1 MKIFKIVS
9 IVFLALL
16 SYTSIAQAPKSFT
29 PDPVAYPKEMQAFL
43 QSSIK
48 KDADNL
54 MDLFLPVWQGN
65 KFTVEQQ
72 KTIYE
77 FSNDML
83 RKRMKPFP
91 DFANYLNALIG
102 FANSGQSNESFKNW
116 HLSLEK
122 GLSTTPKKLSD
133 YIENCYTLFAK
144 NEIYESPSVKWVS
157 GSTKYTFEFDSIPK
171 VVFPVST
178 LTCLAKNDSAVIYNT
193 QYVYYPNL
201 KRILGKGGRVNWV
214 RGGLPEAVAYA
225 DIKTYSIDVSGSD
238 YFMDSVTL
246 HYTKYFSE
254 PLLGS
259 YSEKILSNVT
269 PENATYPRFTSYQQA
284 LDIKNLIKD
293 AQYRG
298 GFALHG
304 GRMVGGGNDKQDAS
318 LVFFREGEP
327 FLIAR
332 STNFTVRPDR
342 VSSENASVTILWKKD
357 SIYHPGV
364 NFKYLV
370 ADKKLSLFR
379 DTRGAQQSPFFDTW
393 HNIDMY
399 FDELTWKL
407 NDPTIDLKMTVGE
420 GEARLTFESDNF
432 YRKQRFETIQGI
444 SDETPLYTIKKYSEK
459 YGTETIDTKN
469 LAHEMKMADDQVRSM
484 LISLSNG
491 GYVSFDFKTDQ
502 AVIKEKLYYYLK
514 SFTKKTDYESLQ
526 WFSQISGEPNA
537 TINLLNFD
545 IRMRGVS
552 IIQISDSQSVYVVPV
567 DSQIILHKNRDF
579 SFNGRVHAGRTDFY
593 GSNFEFLYDEFK
605 FEFKKI
611 DSLRLIVPT
620 DIYDDKGNAR
630 LARVK
635 NSIENLSGNLL
646 IDSLNNKSGLKPG
659 YAYPLFT
666 ATTNAYLYYDS
677 PDIRDGVYNRDKFY
691 FKLDPFV
698 IDSADYLLAQSV
710 SFDGNFVSSI
720 FPDMREKLVLQP
732 DYSLGFSKLT
742 PAEGLAMYGGKATF
756 TNKLRLSN
764 DGLEGEGDIK
774 YLSSL
779 TKSKNIIFF
788 PDSTLAE
795 ADFFTI
801 EKKNIGAVAFPEV
814 QATNVLVDFE
824 PKKDFMDIKK
834 KDKDFTLY
842 EQQVALDGNLRL
854 APTGLGG
861 YGTTAFFGA
870 QLISSAFRFQ
880 QTTFGADTADFKL
893 RSDDSTVYAVDA
905 KNFNSTVDIVNKIGD
920 FKSNAGK
927 SKIDFPINQ
936 YMTFIE
942 QFKWF
947 MTPRELEFNAL
958 ASNKKG
964 SEFISTHPLQDSIRF
979 FSPETRYNLTDY
991 LIKAKKVKEI
1001 LIADASIQPDSGNV
1015 VVEKNAV
1022 IQKLKNAIVVADTL
1036 SKFHIIVNAEIEI
1049 QSRKR
1054 YEGTGD
1060 YQYTDQAKVQHLLH
1074 LDRIAIDTAYHSY
1087 ATGEIAD
1094 TSNFTIS
1101 PNTLFKGKVK
1111 ILATHKFL
1119 NFDGY
1124 AQLSHY
1130 CEKIGKNWFSF
1141 AAEINPDKVKI
1152 PIVNPVNETREKLT
1166 AGIYVTSASDT
1177 SSGIYSTFLSPKIKA
1192 NDMEI
1197 VAVNGLLTFDNKTKE
1212 YRIVSDTINGSDSV
1226 GNYISLNDQL
1236 CRVYAEGILNLG
1248 TNFGQFKMQY
1258 AGNVSNNMSTDSTNM
1273 QLVMDCDFPFN
1284 ENSLK
1289 SMSEVFTSYTT
1300 LKPTPPDNLTYNK
1313 AMKSLIGSEKWEKA
1327 AGELAQSGAL
1337 KRVPDELKHA
1347 FILSDIKMQY
1357 NPVSKSYRSV
1367 GNIGVEFIYKN
1378 PIGRY
1383 VKGNVE
1389 IVNKKGSNSFNM
1401 YLEID
1406 ANTWYYFSFSR
1417 NIMQAVSSD
1426 ATFNDEISK
1435 EKDEKRL
1442 SKGKDDLPDFQYM
1455 LSTERKKNEFL
1466 KKLVETEE

>member
-1 MKIFKIVS
+1 MV
-9 IVFLALL
+9 LATLL
-16 SYTSIAQAPKSFT
+16 NLHSIAQAPKSFT
-29 PDPVAYPKEMQAFL
+29 PDAVAYPKEMQAFL

-48 KDADNL
+48 KDADEL
-54 MDLFLPVWQGN
+54 MERFLPVWQAN
-65 KFTVEQQ
+65 KFTPEQQ
-72 KTIYE
+72 KKIYE

-91 DFANYLNALIG
+91 DFANYLNALMG

-122 GLSTTPKKLSD
+122 GLATTTKKLSD

-144 NEIYESPSVKWVS
+144 NEIYESTSVKWIS
-157 GSTKYTFEFDSIPK
+157 GSNKYVFEFDSMPK
-171 VVFPVST
+171 VVFPVTT
-178 LTCLAKNDSAVIYNT
+178 LTCLAKNDSSVIYNT
-193 QYVYYPNL
+193 QFVYYPNL
-201 KRILGKGGRVNWV
+201 KRIIGRGGRVNWI

-225 DIKTYSIDVSGSD
+225 DVSNYSIDVNGSD
-238 YFMDSVTL
+238 YFMDSVTF

-259 YSEKILSNVT
+259 FSEKILTNVT
-269 PENATYPRFTSYQQA
+269 PETASYPRFTSYQQS

-293 AQYRG
+293 AKYKG

-304 GRMVGGGNDKQDAS
+304 GRMVGGGNDRQDAS
-318 LVFFREGEP
+318 LIFYREGEP

-332 STNFTVRPDR
+332 SNNFTVRPDR
-342 VSSENASVTILWKKD
+342 VSSENAAVTILWKKD

-370 ADKKLSLFR
+370 ESKKLTLIR

-393 HNIDMY
+393 HNVDMY
-399 FDELTWKL
+399 FDELSWKIT
-407 NDPTIDLKMTVGE
+407 DPTIDLKMTVGE

-432 YRKQRFETIQGI
+432 YRKQRFESIQGI
-444 SDETPLYTIKKYSEK
+444 SDETPLYVIKKYSEK
-459 YGTETIDTKN
+459 YGTETIDTKA

-484 LISLSNG
+484 LISLSNAG
-491 GYVSFDFKTDQ
+491 FVSFDFKTD
-502 AVIKEKLYYYLK
+502 AASIKEKLYYYLK
-514 SFTKKTDYESLQ
+514 AFTKKTDYESLQ

-545 IRMRGVS
+545 IRMRGVNT
-552 IIQISDSQSVYVVPV
+552 IQISDSQNVYVLPN
-567 DSQIILHKNRDF
+567 DKEIILHKNRDF
-579 SFNGRVHAGRTDFY
+579 SFNGRVHAGRTDIY
-593 GSNFEFLYDEFK
+593 GSGFEFLYDDFK

-620 DIYDDKGNAR
+620 DIFDDKGNAR

-646 IDSLNNKSGLKPG
+646 IDSLNNKSGIKPG

-677 PDIRDGVYNRDKFY
+677 PEIREGVYNRDKFY
-691 FKLDPFV
+691 FKVDPFV

-710 SFDGNFVSSI
+710 SFEGNFVSSI
-720 FPDMREKLVLQP
+720 FPDMREKLVLQS

-742 PAEGLAMYGGKATF
+742 PVEGLAMYGGKATF
-756 TNKLRLSN
+756 TNKLKLSN
-764 DGLEGEGDIK
+764 NGLEGEGDIK

-795 ADFFTI
+795 ADSFSI
-801 EKKNIGAVAFPEV
+801 EKKTIGTVAFPEV
-814 QATNVLVDFE
+814 KATDVLVDFE
-824 PKKDFMDIKK
+824 PKRDYMDIKK

-854 APTGLGG
+854 TPAGLGG
-861 YGTTAFFGA
+861 YGTTAFYGA
-870 QLISSAFRFQ
+870 QLVSNDFRFQ
-880 QTTFGADTADFKL
+880 QTTFGADTAEFKL
-893 RSDDSTVYAVDA
+893 RSDDSTVYAINA
-905 KNFNSTVDIVNKIGD
+905 KNFNSTVDLATKTGD

-936 YMTFIE
+936 YMTYIE

-947 MTPRELEFNAL
+947 ITPRELEFNAL
-958 ASNKKG
+958 ATNKLG
-964 SEFISTHPLQDSIRF
+964 SEFISTHPLQDSVRF
-979 FSPETRYNLTDY
+979 YSPSARYNLTDY

-1015 VVEKNAV
+1015 IVEKNAV
-1022 IQKLKNAIVVADTL
+1022 IQKLRNAIVVADTL
-1036 SKFHIIVNAEIEI
+1036 TKYHTIVNAEIEI

-1074 LDRIAIDTAYHSY
+1074 LDRIAIDTAFHTY
-1087 ATGEIAD
+1087 ATGEIVD

-1101 PNTLFKGKVK
+1101 PNTLFKGKAK
-1111 ILATHKFL
+1111 IMATHKFL
-1119 NFDGY
+1119 DFDGY
-1124 AQLSHY
+1124 AQLNHY
-1130 CEKIGKNWFSF
+1130 CDKIEKNWFSF

-1166 AGIYVTSASDT
+1166 AGIYVTAASDT
-1177 SSGIYSTFLSPKIKA
+1177 TSGVYATFLSPKIKA

-1197 VAVNGLLTFDNKTKE
+1197 VAVSGLLTYDNKTKE
-1212 YRIVSDTINGSDSV
+1212 YRIVSDTINGSDSI

-1248 TNFGQFKMQY
+1248 TNFGQFKANY

-1284 ENSLK
+1284 EKSLK
-1289 SMSEVFTSYTT
+1289 TMAEVFTSYPT
-1300 LKPTPPDNLTYNK
+1300 LKPTNLESLTLNK
-1313 AMKSLIGSEKWEKA
+1313 AMVSLIGNEKWEKA
-1327 AGELAQSGAL
+1327 KGEIMQSGAL

-1347 FILSDIKMQY
+1347 FILSDIKFQY
-1357 NPVSKSYRSV
+1357 NSVSKSYRSV
-1367 GNIGVEFIYKN
+1367 GPIGVEFVFKT
-1378 PIGRY
+1378 PVGKY
-1383 VKGNVE
+1383 VKGNIEV
-1389 IVNKKGSNSFNM
+1389 INKKGSNSFNM

-1426 ATFNDEISK
+1426 AAFNEEISN
-1435 EKDEKRL
+1435 EKDDKRL

-1466 KKLVETEE
+1466 KKLIETEE